1 MGNVKLRV
9 VGSGL
14 SVAIAMNKHNVQT
27 VCTFFNRE
35 KEMKMKGKVMTGV
48 LSAVLLS
55 ATVTTSVLA
64 AAQTPAKM
72 TCEEFVTLDDVV

>member
-1 MGNVKLRV
+1 
-9 VGSGL
+9 
-14 SVAIAMNKHNVQT
+14 MNKHNVQP

-35 KEMKMKGKVMTGV
+35 KEMKMKGKVMTAV

-72 TCEEFVTLDDVV
+72 TC